1 MTDRKRQSNGITS
14 TLLNKCIRQVL
25 DVSNGIREVPYVTAL
40 VQILPLVLNHA
51 MTTEYYD
58 GARRYHLKF
67 TGTLIHGEPV
77 VQFKT
82 NKGHVGCELG
92 DMMVV
97 CKDYETNRQTAAFLQ
112 AKVAKTKK
120 SEYVLSGSSSLNQL
134 YLYTKWPKFS
144 LKQNGT
150 KTHDLYPKYADERA
164 MHMIFRHWRR
174 PYVMIAKSQ
183 KVMPITYPSLG
194 VYLMQMLKMR
204 QGREFFEQS
213 AGDVWSDLIHD
224 VNMYISNHG
233 FQRCSS
239 LDPGTQFPRVATE
252 EFMSFITSSISDN
265 VLSSNLVD
273 GIRRVIMELPEWVN
287 DSKCFGILTIEKHFE
302 GFCKKCKVESKEVQ

>member
-1 MTDRKRQSNGITS
+1 MANRKPQSNGITS
-14 TLLNKCIRQVL
+14 TLLNTCIRQVL

-120 SEYVLSGSSSLNQL
+120 SEYVLSGPSSLNQL
-134 YLYTKWPKFS
+134 YLYTKWPAFS
-144 LKQNGT
+144 LTGNT
-150 KTHDLYPKYADERA
+150 SRVYDLYP
-164 MHMIFRHWRR
+164 
-174 PYVMIAKSQ
+174 
-183 KVMPITYPSLG
+183 
-194 VYLMQMLKMR
+194 
-204 QGREFFEQS
+204 
-213 AGDVWSDLIHD
+213 
-224 VNMYISNHG
+224 
-233 FQRCSS
+233 RCAAY
-239 LDPGTQFPRVATE
+239 DF
-252 EFMSFITSSISDN
+252 
-265 VLSSNLVD
+265 
-273 GIRRVIMELPEWVN
+273 
-287 DSKCFGILTIEKHFE
+287 
-302 GFCKKCKVESKEVQ
+302 